1 MINHNV
7 IIKFMIIQM
16 LNSCFQKIMEPKAEK
31 GDARPYVSSRR
42 YSEEKGLGDQTS
54 HPEAEPQESCSTQAF
69 HRTHLA
75 GVASCTAGPRL
86 QALPGPLP
94 TAAGSRRR
102 SAELKAQAGT
112 WAAL

>member
-1 MINHNV
+1 MV
-7 IIKFMIIQM
+7 IQM

-86 QALPGPLP
+86 QALPGPSPQQLVHDGGQP
-94 TAAGSRRR
+94 SSR
-102 SAELKAQAGT
+102 SKLELG
-112 WAAL
+112 LHSEV